1 VRQLLF
7 AESAVDDGHL
17 VTHGLAISQ
26 IGSVQAIADL
36 LGIDPGRVARVLHD
50 LVSTGR
56 ARKVHDRFILTPV
69 SRMALESDYSRH
81 YGDLRANADFVAGYE
96 EFERINVDLKDLIC
110 KWQTLQVARDVVPN
124 DHSDVEYDQRLLRRL
139 GELHERTDL
148 VLKQLAGRLPRLGIY
163 RDRLRRALGRARD
176 YEIEYVSGVGV
187 ESYHTVWFELHEDL
201 LRLMGRVRAEC

>member
-1 VRQLLF
+1 M
-7 AESAVDDGHL
+7 DDRHL
-17 VTHGLAISQ
+17 VTHGLAVSQ
-26 IGSVQAIADL
+26 IGSVKAIADL

-50 LVSTGR
+50 LVSAGR
-56 ARKVHDRFILTPV
+56 AREVHGRFILTPV
-69 SRMALESDYSRH
+69 SRMALDADYSRH
-81 YGDLRANADFVAGYE
+81 YGDLRANGDFVAGYE

-110 KWQTLQVARDVVPN
+110 RWQTFQVAGDIVPN
-124 DHSDVEYDQRLLRRL
+124 DHNDMEYDQRLLRRL
-139 GELHERTDL
+139 GELHERIDC
-148 VLKQLAGRLPRLGIY
+148 VLKQLARTLPRLGIY

>member
-1 VRQLLF
+1 
-7 AESAVDDGHL
+7 VDDVHL
-17 VTHGLAISQ
+17 VTHGLAINQ
-26 IGSVQAIADL
+26 IGSVQALADM
-36 LGIDPGRVARVLHD
+36 LGMDPGRVGRVLQD

-56 ARKVHDRFILTPV
+56 ASEVHGRFILTPAA
-69 SRMALESDYSRH
+69 RMALDSDYSRH

-110 KWQTLQVARDVVPN
+110 KWQTVQVARDIVPN

-139 GELHERTDL
+139 GEVHERVDL
-148 VLKQLAGRLPRLGIY
+148 VMKQLAGHLPRLRIY
-163 RDRLRRALGRARD
+163 CDRLRRALGRARD
-176 YEIEYVSGVGV
+176 YEIEYVSGARI